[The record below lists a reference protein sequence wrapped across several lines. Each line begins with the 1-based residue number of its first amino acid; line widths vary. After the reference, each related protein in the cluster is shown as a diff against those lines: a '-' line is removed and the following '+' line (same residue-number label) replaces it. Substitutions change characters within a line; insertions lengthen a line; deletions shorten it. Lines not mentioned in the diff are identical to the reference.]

1 MLGDVGQPHGVGAF
15 GPKGAA
21 EQVRRNRQVVAAVRG
36 VRPASPTTL
45 GLQAH
50 VTHQPLDPA
59 SRVPVPFPAQFGMD
73 PGCTIDPALGGK
85 DPADVPAQRG
95 FRLSVRFCREGIAR
109 SQA

>member
-1 MLGDVGQPHGVGAF
+1 
-15 GPKGAA
+15 
-21 EQVRRNRQVVAAVRG
+21 
-36 VRPASPTTL
+36 L

-95 FRLSVRFCREGIAR
+95 FRLSAVLSGGDRAQPGVKAR
-109 SQA
+109 DACADDPA